1 MDIMKKKI
9 QTEKVEHDEHNII
22 NVYLLYMVSTFEAM
36 IISDAS
42 KKI

>member
-22 NVYLLYMVSTFEAM
+22 NVYLVNIDLLL
-36 IISDAS
+36 
-42 KKI
+42 